1 MTITKKY
8 PRFFKDS
15 ETDQTWDREGV
26 LYVRVDAPGSPGVVR
41 PKQQNT
47 NRTYRSFDESSL
59 DMFVTEGGIIEIPI
73 EEAVLIS

>member
-15 ETDQTWDREGV
+15 ETDQTWYREGV
-26 LYVRVDAPGSPGVVR
+26 LYVRVDAPGSPGVVCSKQNNNAIYR
-41 PKQQNT
+41 P
-47 NRTYRSFDESSL
+47 FEESSL
-59 DMFVTEGGIIEIPI
+59 DVFITEGKIIEIPI